1 METCSYPMTNLEL
14 YTGYSM
20 SNDPTGIEGFHKFEF
35 LLTNPSYH
43 AKMTPV
49 SEKETPGWRKYPA
62 ANLLDEDYL
71 GSIVRYN
78 IE

>member
-1 METCSYPMTNLEL
+1 MRENNHLAEHTNQ
-14 YTGYSM
+14 
-20 SNDPTGIEGFHKFEF
+20 EF
-35 LLTNPSYH
+35 LLTIPDYH
-43 AKMTPV
+43 ARMTPV
-49 SEKETPGWRKYPA
+49 SGKETPGWRKYPA